1 MVSQGSPLRFTPT
14 SLVALV
20 LPIHE
25 TLKFAINCVIIVD
38 AMENVE
44 TEFRLD
50 QKIVY
55 PSQGVGKITEIFQK
69 EFNGNLVF
77 YYKIY
82 IEVSDMVVMVPV
94 EKAHE
99 LGIRAIVSRQEA
111 EAALESIGGDYE
123 PPTSDWK
130 LRYQTNMELLKRGTT
145 ADIASIVRCLYHRSK
160 IKELPILERKL
171 YDNAKKL
178 LIDEISESFG
188 VPEKEVEQLLHEKL
202 EPIGLKIEK
211 KQPRSL
217 AEEDA
222 EFAVDEE
229 EDEDKKEV
237 DDEEDED

>member
-1 MVSQGSPLRFTPT
+1 
-14 SLVALV
+14 
-20 LPIHE
+20 
-25 TLKFAINCVIIVD
+25 
-38 AMENVE
+38 MENVE
-44 TEFRLD
+44 TEFHLD
-50 QKIVY
+50 QKVVY

-69 EFNGNLVF
+69 EFNGQQVF

-82 IEVSDMVVMVPV
+82 IEVSDMIVMVPV
-94 EKAHE
+94 EKSHE

-111 EAALESIGGDYE
+111 EAALESIGGEYE
-123 PPTSDWK
+123 APTSDWK
-130 LRYQTNMELLKRGTT
+130 LRYQTNLELLKRGTI

-178 LIDEISESFG
+178 LIDEICESFG
-188 VPEKEVEQLLHEKL
+188 ASEKEVEQLLHEKL
-202 EPIGLKIEK
+202 EPIGLRIEK

-229 EDEDKKEV
+229 EDEGKKDSA
-237 DDEEDED
+237 DDEEDDD

>member
-1 MVSQGSPLRFTPT
+1 
-14 SLVALV
+14 
-20 LPIHE
+20 
-25 TLKFAINCVIIVD
+25 
-38 AMENVE
+38 MENVE

-55 PSQGVGKITEIFQK
+55 PSQGVGKVTEIFQK

-94 EKAHE
+94 EKAHD

>member
-1 MVSQGSPLRFTPT
+1 
-14 SLVALV
+14 
-20 LPIHE
+20 
-25 TLKFAINCVIIVD
+25 
-38 AMENVE
+38 MENAE
-44 TEFRLD
+44 TEFHLN
-50 QKIVY
+50 QKVVY
-55 PSQGVGKITEIFQK
+55 PSQGVGKVTEIFQK

-82 IEVSDMVVMVPV
+82 IEVSDMTVMVPV
-94 EKAHE
+94 EKVHE

-130 LRYQTNMELLKRGTT
+130 LRYQTNMELLKRGTI

-171 YDNAKKL
+171 YENAKKL

-188 VPEKEVEQLLHEKL
+188 APEKEVEQLLHEKL
-202 EPIGLKIEK
+202 EPIGLRIEK

-222 EFAVDEE
+222 EFALDE
-229 EDEDKKEV
+229 EDEGKKEA